1 MKLNA
6 NAMTN
11 FNFVELRKWWFGLSA
26 VLILASIAALLIFGL
41 RFSIDFVGGSLM
53 QLGFATGAPITQEVS
68 ATLTE
73 IGFEGVTVQSVDANQ
88 GLLIRTASLTEEQ
101 HQSALTIMRVKFGEF
116 TELRFD
122 SIGPVIGDELRR
134 SALIGL
140 ITTLVL
146 IGLYINWAFRKVSD
160 PVESWKYG
168 LITMACAAHDIIIP
182 LGVFAV
188 LGHYYHWEVGTAF
201 IAAMLTILG
210 YSISDTVVVFD
221 RTRENLS
228 HKPDESFAQ
237 TVEKSIQQTYIR
249 SINTSVTVILALS
262 AILVFGGDS
271 TRAFALALLIGV
283 LVGTYSSIFF
293 ASPALVEW
301 ELRRSS
307 R

>member
-1 MKLNA
+1 MFKV
-6 NAMTN
+6 
-11 FNFVELRKWWFGLSA
+11 NFVEMRKWWFGLSA
-26 VLILASIAALLIFGL
+26 VLIVGSIVALMVFGL
-41 RFSIDFVGGSLM
+41 RFSIDFVGGSLI
-53 QLGFATGAPITQEVS
+53 QLGFPTGAPETQEV
-68 ATLTE
+68 ATALTDL
-73 IGFEGVTVQSVDANQ
+73 GFQGITVQSADFNHR
-88 GLLIRTASLTEEQ
+88 LIIRSESLTEEQ
-101 HQSALTIMRVKFGEF
+101 HQSALTVLKEKFGDF
-116 TELRFD
+116 TEMRFD

-140 ITTLVL
+140 VTTLVL
-146 IGLYINWAFRKVSD
+146 IGLYISWAFRKVSD
-160 PVESWKYG
+160 PVASWKYG
-168 LITMACAAHDIIIP
+168 LVTMAAAAHDVIIP

-228 HKPDESFAQ
+228 HRPDETFAQ
-237 TVEKSIQQTYIR
+237 TVEKSIQQTFIR
-249 SINTSVTVILALS
+249 SINTSVTVLLALS
-262 AILVFGGDS
+262 AILIFGGDS
-271 TRAFALALLIGV
+271 TRSFALALLIGV

-301 ELRRSS
+301 EMRRT